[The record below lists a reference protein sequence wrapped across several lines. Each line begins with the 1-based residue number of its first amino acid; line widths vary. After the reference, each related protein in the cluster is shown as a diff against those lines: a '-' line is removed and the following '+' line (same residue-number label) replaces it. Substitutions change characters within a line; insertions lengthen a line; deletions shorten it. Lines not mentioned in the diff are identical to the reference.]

1 MDGGG
6 PVLRAVLRQLSTR
19 AAIRALPT
27 PCRARAVRAGGEPG
41 ALGAMVGVE
50 PLALHGPAWAMPSW
64 GEGVIDVGPEV
75 WDLDDGFA
83 LPPPMLEMDLGGGG
97 DVESV
102 AGSNNGDGDSP
113 TGDVADPAAQRSE
126 EEILQQIL
134 VERLTAKE
142 PVLLP
147 LAGAILA
154 GGRRFPHARG
164 GPRRAQ
170 PTPGGSRI
178 MRWRQQRRMPAP
190 RHGSV
195 RQNARPRGR

>member
-19 AAIRALPT
+19 AVIRTLPT

-41 ALGAMVGVE
+41 ALGTMVGMD
-50 PLALHGPAWAMPSW
+50 PLARHGPAWAMPTW
-64 GEGVIDVGPEV
+64 GDGVIDVASEV

-83 LPPPMLEMDLGGGG
+83 LPPPMLEIDLGGGG
-97 DVESV
+97 DLES
-102 AGSNNGDGDSP
+102 AAEGEESSTEDDASP
-113 TGDVADPAAQRSE
+113 SAQRSE
-126 EEILQQIL
+126 EEILHDLL
-134 VERLTAKE
+134 VERFATKE

-147 LAGAILA
+147 LAGAVLA

-170 PTPGGSRI
+170 PTPDGGRS

-190 RHGSV
+190 RHGRV
-195 RQNARPRGR
+195 RQNAQGRGR

>member
-27 PCRARAVRAGGEPG
+27 PCRARAVGAGGDPG
-41 ALGAMVGVE
+41 ALGAMVGVD
-50 PLALHGPAWAMPSW
+50 PLARNGPAWAMPNW

-83 LPPPMLEMDLGGGG
+83 LPPPMLEMDLGGG

-113 TGDVADPAAQRSE
+113 NGHLADPAAQRSE
-126 EEILQQIL
+126 EEILQQLL
-134 VERLTAKE
+134 VERLAAAKE

-147 LAGAILA
+147 LAGAVLA

-170 PTPGGSRI
+170 PAPGGGRI

-195 RQNARPRGR
+195 RQHARPRGR